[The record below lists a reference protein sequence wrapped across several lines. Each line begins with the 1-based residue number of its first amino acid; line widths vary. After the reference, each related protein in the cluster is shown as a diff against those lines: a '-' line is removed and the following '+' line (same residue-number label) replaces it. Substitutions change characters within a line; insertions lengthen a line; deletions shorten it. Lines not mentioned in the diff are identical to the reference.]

1 MAMNWPK
8 SNRRGAMAK
17 LACGLLMAT
26 AFGVAV
32 PVHAASEPATPG
44 AESVVRRITP
54 EQYQRII
61 KDVFGP
67 TIKVNGRFE
76 PEPRVDGLRALG
88 SSRVSVSA
96 AGLQG
101 YDAMARD
108 IAGQV
113 VNEYQRGTLLP
124 CVPASARQPDDG
136 CAGQVLASAGGLLYR
151 RPLSQGELQGLV
163 NDAAAAAKELKDFY
177 AGLSLGIASLL
188 TAPEFLFRK
197 EVPENLGSTADASQ
211 ISGYSKA
218 ARLSFFLWDSAP
230 DGELLRAA
238 AAGELDT
245 EKGLNRQV
253 ERLLS
258 SPRIEAGVRAF
269 FTDML
274 GLDGFDTLTKDAV
287 LYPKFFADVPKDA
300 KEQTLRTIVDHLL
313 ARRGDYRDLFT
324 TRRTFLTP
332 LLGAVYR
339 VPVPENAPNTD
350 PSRWVAHEYPE
361 GDQHIG
367 LLTQAGFAALHSHPG
382 RTSPTI
388 RGKAL
393 REILLCQK
401 VPDPPGNVNFTVV
414 QDVANPVY
422 KTARARLNAHATES
436 MCTGCHKITDPMG
449 LALENFDATGSYRNR
464 ENGVGIDT
472 SGVLDGVTFSDV
484 AGLAKAVH
492 DHPALSSCLV
502 KRVYSYAAGR
512 PAAEGEAEFV
522 SYLSKGFVEDRYQ
535 LPALLRRIAT
545 SKAFYRV
552 SAPVKSAGDTSI
564 SDRENAK

>member
-1 MAMNWPK
+1 MKADWRN
-8 SNRRGAMAK
+8 SHRSGAVGKA
-17 LACGLLMAT
+17 LACGVLFAA
-26 AFGVAV
+26 AFGGA
-32 PVHAASEPATPG
+32 PSAFAAPEPISTG
-44 AESVVRRITP
+44 SESVVRRLTP

-88 SSRVSVSA
+88 SGRVSVSA

-108 IAGQV
+108 IADQV
-113 VNEYQRGTLLP
+113 VNEYTRATLLP
-124 CVPASARQPDDG
+124 CAPASARQPDDA
-136 CAGQVLASAGGLLYR
+136 CARQFLASAGGLLYR
-151 RPLSQGELQGLV
+151 RPLTESELQVLV
-163 NDAAAAAKELKDFY
+163 KDAATTSSELKDFY
-177 AGLSLGIASLL
+177 SGISLSIASLL
-188 TAPEFLFRK
+188 VSPEFLFRK
-197 EVPENLGSTADASQ
+197 EVPESSGANAEGLR

-218 ARLSFFLWDSAP
+218 SRLSFFLWDSAP

-238 AAGELDT
+238 AVGELDT
-245 EKGLNRQV
+245 SAGLTRQV
-253 ERLLS
+253 DRLLS
-258 SPRIEAGVRAF
+258 SSRLEAGVRAF

-274 GLDGFDTLTKDAV
+274 GLDAFDTLSKDAV

-300 KEQTLRTIVDHLL
+300 EEQTLRTIVDHLL

-324 TRRTFLTP
+324 TRHTFLTP

-350 PSRWVAHEYPE
+350 PSRWVVHEYPE

-367 LLTQAGFAALHSHPG
+367 LLTQAGFAALHAHPG

-414 QDVANPVY
+414 QDTANPVY
-422 KTARARLNAHATES
+422 KTARERLKAHATES

-449 LALENFDATGSYRNR
+449 LALENFDATGSFRGT
-464 ENGVGIDT
+464 ENGVAIDT
-472 SGVLDGVTFSDV
+472 SGELDGVKFSDV

-492 DHPALSSCLV
+492 DHPALSNCLV

-512 PAAEGEAEFV
+512 PVAEGEVEFV
-522 SYLSKGFVEDRYQ
+522 KYLSKGFADDRYQ
-535 LPALLRRIAT
+535 LPALLRRIVT
-545 SKAFYRV
+545 SEAFYRV
-552 SAPVKSAGDTSI
+552 SAPAKPAG
-564 SDRENAK
+564 EKNF